1 MKKRK
6 QSTYRLPRYRAP
18 EHLWDEIET
27 RISSEEN
34 ISRPGW
40 LEKLPVHKAPE
51 HIFSQVEHKLRKRK
65 SRRTISIALKAAASL
80 LLILAMGWIFLHST
94 GNNQEYIISHH
105 IQVEYQT
112 PDITEVALSEE
123 GFHLQDFISQVWKTQ
138 PSSCKK
144 SAYKDLTQQLG
155 NLRREEEFLKKEIQ
169 RHDDDQLK
177 DHLLQI
183 QKDKEKIHRYIVQL
197 FI

>member
-6 QSTYRLPRYRAP
+6 QSAYRLPQYRAP
-18 EHLWDEIET
+18 EHLWDEIEKQ
-27 RISSEEN
+27 ISSKEN
-34 ISRPGW
+34 TSRPGW
-40 LEKLPVHKAPE
+40 QEKLPVHKAPE
-51 HIFSQVEHKLRKRK
+51 HVFSQVEYKLRERTSHRK
-65 SRRTISIALKAAASL
+65 IAIALKAAAFL
-80 LLILAMGWIFLHST
+80 LLILAMGWVFLHST

-105 IQVEYQT
+105 IQVEYQKAGIKT
-112 PDITEVALSEE
+112 PLSKEE
-123 GFHLQDFISQVWKTQ
+123 FNLQDYLSQACKTQ
-138 PSSCKK
+138 PSICEK
-144 SAYKDLTQQLG
+144 SAYKDLTQQLE
-155 NLRREEEFLKKEIQ
+155 NLRREEEFLKEEIQ